1 MMKKLVSFAAVALVA
16 GGLAAC
22 NTPGERAV
30 GGALIGGGSGALIGG
45 ALGGDRGALLG
56 AGIGAA
62 SGAVIGAN
70 TRPDYGRPVYYSR
83 PRPVYVQPAPVY
95 VQPAPVYVQ
104 PRPYCPYG
112 YARDYYGNVFCR

>member
-1 MMKKLVSFAAVALVA
+1 MKKTMSFAAVALIA
-16 GGLAAC
+16 GGLVAC

-45 ALGGDRGALLG
+45 TLGGDRGALLG
-56 AGIGAA
+56 AGVGAA
-62 SGAVIGAN
+62 SGAIIGAN

-95 VQPAPVYVQ
+95 VAPP

-112 YARDYYGNVFCR
+112 YVRDYYGNLYCR